1 MKVRLTRY
9 NRIEKGKAGDIAEV
23 SPDRALF
30 LLRYGLAEP
39 VTVRE
44 RIETPEKRTVKKT
57 TRGKK

>member
-1 MKVRLTRY
+1 MKVLLLRAA
-9 NRIEKGKAGDIAEV
+9 RIRHEAGDIVEV
-23 SPDRALF
+23 SQARALF